1 MGGEIMGIIIF
12 QYILLVLLIVGI
24 AYFMYLIRE
33 KEEQIK
39 DDYYGI
45 TYNLL
50 TFLDDNESTSEN
62 VKKVLRTVGECVN
75 FVEENFKNQSNIEK
89 EEKAISISKEAI
101 ENLNFNRKIDDE
113 SLICIIRLATAFMK
127 PTNEN
132 L

>member
-1 MGGEIMGIIIF
+1 MGIIIF

-33 KEEQIK
+33 KEEEIK

-50 TFLDDNESTSEN
+50 TFLEEDESTVEN
-62 VKKVLRTVGECVN
+62 AKKILRTVQECVN
-75 FVEENFKNQSNIEK
+75 FVEENFRNESNFEK
-89 EEKAISISKEAI
+89 EEKAISLAKEAI
-101 ENLNFNRKIDDE
+101 ENLNFNREIDEE
-113 SLICIIRLATAFMK
+113 SLTCIVRLATAFMK
-127 PTNEN
+127 PTNDN

>member
-1 MGGEIMGIIIF
+1 MGIIIF

-50 TFLDDNESTSEN
+50 TFLDDDESTVEN
-62 VKKVLRTVGECVN
+62 VKKVLRTVRECVN
-75 FVEENFKNQSNIEK
+75 FVEENFKNESNIEK

-101 ENLNFNRKIDDE
+101 ENLNFNREIDDE

>member
-50 TFLDDNESTSEN
+50 TFLDDDESTVEN
-62 VKKVLRTVGECVN
+62 VKKVLRTVRECVN
-75 FVEENFKNQSNIEK
+75 FVEENFKNESNIEK

-101 ENLNFNRKIDDE
+101 ENLNFNREIDDE

>member
-24 AYFMYLIRE
+24 AYFMYLIKE

-50 TFLDDNESTSEN
+50 TFLDDDESTVEN
-62 VKKVLRTVGECVN
+62 VKKVLRTVRECVN
-75 FVEENFKNQSNIEK
+75 FVEENFKNESNIEK

-101 ENLNFNRKIDDE
+101 ENLNFNREIDDE

>member
-50 TFLDDNESTSEN
+50 TFLDDDEFTTEN
-62 VKKVLRTVGECVN
+62 VKKIIRTVQECVN
-75 FVEENFKNQSNIEK
+75 FVEENFRNESNIEK
-89 EEKAISISKEAI
+89 EEKAISLSKEAI
-101 ENLNFNRKIDDE
+101 ENLNFNREIDDQ